1 MSNTLV
7 RYFRK
12 NILDSMLAVVVLVL
26 IFILAYSFDP
36 EVFWLS
42 NRRVA
47 YLEVNDNGTRRAFEG
62 EVVNGMTVLDALD
75 ASALAGNINFRYEID
90 TESNEV
96 HIVTLDGYSETK
108 TSRNA
113 TLFVNLVRV
122 DIGKIH
128 SIHLNSGDR
137 ILIKLE

>member
-7 RYFRK
+7 RYYRK
-12 NILDSMLAVVVLVL
+12 NILDSVLAVVVLVL

-47 YLEVNDNGTRRAFEG
+47 YLEVNDNGARRAFEG

-90 TESNEV
+90 TKSNEV

-113 TLFVNLVRV
+113 MLFLNLVRV
-122 DIGKIH
+122 NIAKIH
-128 SIHLNSGDR
+128 SIPLSSGDR